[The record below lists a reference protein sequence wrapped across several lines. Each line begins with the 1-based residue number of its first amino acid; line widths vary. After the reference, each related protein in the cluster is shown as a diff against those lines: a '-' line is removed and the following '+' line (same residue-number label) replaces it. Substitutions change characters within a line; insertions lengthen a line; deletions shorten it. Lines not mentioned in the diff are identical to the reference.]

1 MPRKEMP
8 GFFCDSQGL
17 SLMETVHM
25 YGKAAINNEKRLFG
39 LCILLLTVCAG
50 SAFAEPATV
59 TGSAPG
65 MESVITA
72 TITIQRIFCV
82 SKHSM
87 KITKIPVNSAVEA
100 ARDNTSHIH
109 TENSCFFLP
118 AIWNISFC
126 TNQPSAA
133 LCKFSEGCCSLSID
147 CNGVQREQYK
157 N

>member
-1 MPRKEMP
+1 MK
-8 GFFCDSQGL
+8 
-17 SLMETVHM
+17 
-25 YGKAAINNEKRLFG
+25 KRLFG

-100 ARDNTSHIH
+100 ARDNTSHIISWAEMYDTASMEAKKMIVNCLIKRVDVYRDYKLH
-109 TENSCFFLP
+109 IDF
-118 AIWNISFC
+118 NIDFEQFC
-126 TNQPSAA
+126 GGLDIVTIAA
-133 LCKFSEGCCSLSID
+133 
-147 CNGVQREQYK
+147 
-157 N
+157 